1 MFLGRT
7 LDVTPWEVLVGVDPA
22 YLSQTSLYDLTG
34 LPPVRS
40 YLGARSLEGSLWF
53 ITF

>member
-1 MFLGRT
+1 MDRT

-22 YLSQTSLYDLTG
+22 YLSQTSLNDLTG
-34 LPPVRS
+34 PPPVKS
-40 YLGARSLEGSLWF
+40 YLGARSLAGSLWF